1 MYTSEVAAAS
11 PKVSASPSSAA
22 AESESAWPAP
32 LRVAFRVVFVYVGLY
47 LLREWLFLVPGL
59 EKVGAGYSAASQSIE
74 LWVGR
79 HFAGITGPIDVHTL
93 GTGSGDTVLAYLSL
107 LWQSAAA
114 CAATL
119 IWTIFAHRTEYG
131 RLHQWLRVYVRY
143 ALGGVMLGYGFAKVF
158 FPGQF
163 APPTLDRLMEPF
175 GHASPMGLL
184 WTFMGASHAYTTF
197 TGAVE
202 CAGGLLLFTQQT
214 TLLGAVVI
222 AAAMGNVA
230 MLNFSYD
237 VPVKLYSIHLFLLAV
252 LLIVPDARRLARVFV
267 TNRAAEPA
275 QRRQPFAHAW
285 TRRATYAAKW
295 ILVVALLWSNIGPRL
310 SAMRRPPSARSPR
323 YGIWEV
329 ESFVANGEP
338 SPPTRMDP
346 KQWRR
351 VIFSESG
358 TLNVQTLDDATTR
371 YRTKEDKVK
380 HTFELSTIYSPYD
393 KIVLSYRDLADG
405 QLVLEGLY
413 GGEMLVVTLHR
424 VPLPSFLLNN
434 RGFHWISEYP
444 YNR

>member
-1 MYTSEVAAAS
+1 
-11 PKVSASPSSAA
+11 
-22 AESESAWPAP
+22 
-32 LRVAFRVVFVYVGLY
+32 VYAGLY
-47 LLREWLFLVPGL
+47 LLGEWLSFIPGSFIPGFGRV
-59 EKVGAGYSAASQSIE
+59 VGGYYSASRSIE

-79 HFAGITGPIDVHTL
+79 HVVGITGPIDVHTL
-93 GTGSGDTVLAYLSL
+93 GTGSGDSMLDYLALI
-107 LWQSAAA
+107 WRAAA
-114 CAATL
+114 AGAVAL
-119 IWTIFAHRTEYG
+119 IWTFFAHRTEYG

-143 ALGGVMLGYGFAKVF
+143 ALGAIMLGYGFAKVF

-175 GHASPMGLL
+175 GHSSPMGLL

-202 CAGGLLLFTQQT
+202 CLGGLLLFTQQT
-214 TLLGAVVI
+214 TLLGAVIV

-237 VPVKLYSIHLFLLAV
+237 VPVKLYSAHLMLLAV
-252 LLIVPDARRLARVFV
+252 LLIVPEVPRLVRVFV

-275 QRRQPFAHAW
+275 PRRQPFARAW
-285 TRRATYAAKW
+285 TRRAAFATKW
-295 ILVVALLWSNIGPRL
+295 ILVVTLLWGHLTPRL
-310 SAMRRPPSARSPR
+310 NAMRRPLPARPPR

-338 SPPTRMDP
+338 RPATPMDP
-346 KQWRR
+346 KRWRR
-351 VIFSESG
+351 VIFSEVGS
-358 TLNVQTLDDATTR
+358 LNVQTLDDAATR
-371 YRTKEDKVK
+371 YRMREDKVK

-393 KIVLSYRDLADG
+393 TIVLSYHEPADG
-405 QLVLEGLY
+405 QLVLEGPY
-413 GGEMLVVTLHR
+413 GGDTLTVTLHK
-424 VPLPSFLLNN
+424 VPLPSFLLND